1 MSVDLEVIFSPQL
14 FSISR
19 FFSPMDYILLF
30 VNNKQKVNF
39 HAIYIPL
46 SYAWLL
52 PGEQLKN

>member
-1 MSVDLEVIFSPQL
+1 MSVEVEVIFSPQL

-19 FFSPMDYILLF
+19 FFPMDCILLF
-30 VNNKQKVNF
+30 VNNKQKINV